1 MTVEKGTE
9 KWADMNSEGSDGEGE
24 GKKSEGSEKN
34 FEVRDD
40 SNIEQVKKSKR
51 TVQEPPK
58 EDDVDEDGFKLVRKK
73 PGKQTNNRNRKYG
86 K

>member
-9 KWADMNSEGSDGEGE
+9 KWADMNSDGSDGEGE

-40 SNIEQVKKSKR
+40 SNIE
-51 TVQEPPK
+51 
-58 EDDVDEDGFKLVRKK
+58 
-73 PGKQTNNRNRKYG
+73 
-86 K
+86 

>member
-1 MTVEKGTE
+1 MTVEKGGE
-9 KWADMNSEGSDGEGE
+9 KWAEMSGSDGEGE

-40 SNIEQVKKSKR
+40 SNIAKKSKR
-51 TVQEPPK
+51 TVQEAPK

-73 PGKQTNNRNRKYG
+73 PGKQTNNRGGNRKYG